1 MGLILS
7 SEGRQYQKGHFAHI
21 NLIPKN
27 GARTCQFDIVVRGTT
42 ISNGESAP
50 CDPISNSWLDI
61 DSATWD
67 TPLRYQTRPT
77 GPISGRQT
85 AFGQISW
92 VFAGFCFCASPP
104 RSTRCLRLCAL
115 RGSTRRLRLGVT
127 RAACALV
134 HTFVKTSIIHAAPRF
149 ASPKAGV
156 TCAAGV
162 LVHTFVK
169 TLIIHAALCFAS
181 PKVGVTRAAGVLV
194 HTFVKT
200 LIIHAAPR
208 FASPTVGV
216 THAACMLVHT
226 FVKTLII
233 HAAPCCAGSHT
244 VLGWGSHALPAR
256 WFIHLSRL

>member
-1 MGLILS
+1 MRPDIKFLAGYRLRYMG
-7 SEGRQYQKGHFAHI
+7 H
-21 NLIPKN
+21 
-27 GARTCQFDIVVRGTT
+27 
-42 ISNGESAP
+42 AP
-50 CDPISNSWLDI
+50 PISNAANWSH
-61 DSATWD
+61 
-67 TPLRYQTRPT
+67 LRTSNGFWPN
-77 GPISGRQT
+77 
-85 AFGQISW
+85 SW

-162 LVHTFVK
+162 LVRTFVK

-208 FASPTVGV
+208 FASPKVWV
-216 THAACMLVHT
+216 AHAACMWAHT
-226 FVKTLII
+226 F
-233 HAAPCCAGSHT
+233 
-244 VLGWGSHALPAR
+244 
-256 WFIHLSRL
+256 